1 MPGKRGGYMAKNND
15 IGALV
20 RLFLKLG
27 IIGFGGPAAHI
38 AMLEDEVV
46 TRRQWLTREHFLDL
60 LGATN
65 LIPGPNSTEMAIH
78 VGYVRG
84 GWRGLVLAGVCFVLP
99 AVLIT
104 TALAWVYVEYGTLPE
119 AEPLL
124 RGIKPVVL
132 AVIVGALWKL
142 GQKAVKDW
150 RLLMVGIAVAAIA
163 FQQGYEIPALF
174 CGGLVGM
181 FWRRFRP
188 GQAVGWA
195 AVASLGLVDSA
206 RAAVLQAGTAVEAV
220 SIWKL
225 GLFFLKIGAVLYGS
239 GYVLFAFLEGGLVRD
254 YGLLTQAQ
262 LLDAVAVGQFTPGP
276 VLSTA
281 TFIGYVIAGPLGAL
295 VATVGIFLPSFFFV
309 AAVNPLI
316 PRLRQSAWAGAFLD
330 GVNVSAVGL
339 MVAVMARLGQTTLID
354 LSAWAITTIAFLVM
368 WRWQVSAAW
377 LVLAGAVTGY
387 ILWH

>member
-1 MPGKRGGYMAKNND
+1 
-15 IGALV
+15 
-20 RLFLKLG
+20 
-27 IIGFGGPAAHI
+27 
-38 AMLEDEVV
+38 
-46 TRRQWLTREHFLDL
+46 
-60 LGATN
+60 
-65 LIPGPNSTEMAIH
+65 
-78 VGYVRG
+78 
-84 GWRGLVLAGVCFVLP
+84 
-99 AVLIT
+99 
-104 TALAWVYVEYGTLPE
+104 
-119 AEPLL
+119 
-124 RGIKPVVL
+124 
-132 AVIVGALWKL
+132 
-142 GQKAVKDW
+142 
-150 RLLMVGIAVAAIA
+150 
-163 FQQGYEIPALF
+163 
-174 CGGLVGM
+174 
-181 FWRRFRP
+181 
-188 GQAVGWA
+188 
-195 AVASLGLVDSA
+195 
-206 RAAVLQAGTAVEAV
+206 V

>member
-1 MPGKRGGYMAKNND
+1 MGPLAR
-15 IGALV
+15 V
-20 RLFLKLG
+20 FLKLG

-38 AMLEDEVV
+38 AMMEDEVV
-46 TRRQWLTREHFLDL
+46 TRRGWLTREHFLDL

-78 VGYVRG
+78 VGYVRA
-84 GWRGLVLAGVCFVLP
+84 GWRGLVTAGLCFVLP
-99 AVLIT
+99 AVCIT
-104 TALAWVYVEYGTLPE
+104 AALAWAYLQYGTLPE
-119 AEPLL
+119 AMPLL
-124 RGIKPVVL
+124 RGVKPVVL

-150 RLLMVGIAVAAIA
+150 RLFMVGLVVAATA
-163 FQQGYEIPALF
+163 FQQGYEILALLG
-174 CGGLVGM
+174 GGLLGM
-181 FWRRFRP
+181 FWRRFQP
-188 GQAVGWA
+188 GQAA
-195 AVASLGLVDSA
+195 AWGAAGLGLVDRA
-206 RAAVLQAGTAVEAV
+206 QAAVIQASGPVDPFP
-220 SIWKL
+220 IWKL

-239 GYVLFAFLEGGLVRD
+239 GYVLFAFLEGGLVRE

-281 TFIGYVIAGPLGAL
+281 TFIGYVVAGPLGAL
-295 VATVGIFLPSFFFV
+295 VATVGIFLPSFFIV

-316 PRLRQSAWAGAFLD
+316 PRLRQSVWVGAFLD

-339 MVAVMARLGQTTLID
+339 MAAVALKLGQATLVD
-354 LSAWAITTIAFLVM
+354 LSAWSMATISFLAM
-368 WRWQVSAAW
+368 WRWQMGAAW

-387 ILWH
+387 IIY